1 MACVEVRVGTR
12 MVTALARNR
21 GAEAPSRSV
30 LLAALS
36 RHGAHSASYVL
47 LEGGKQYAT
56 ADGVDGFLGYDN
68 RGGVTVIAGDPVC
81 APADAPRLIATL
93 LAQRGRRPVC
103 AIGVRAEMLPAFRA
117 CGFDAVSI
125 GSEAVFDLQRF
136 TLSGGP
142 MAAVRAACNKA
153 TREGVRVTEYHPAP
167 GPDPVADELCRVSA
181 EWMGAKG
188 GVEHGFLLG
197 GLSLG
202 AATAKRYFIARAG
215 DGHGRVEGFIVCE
228 PVYARRGWYLDVTRR
243 RIDAVRGTME
253 LLTTD
258 ILATLARQGY
268 AMATLGLA
276 PLGDVSAD
284 DAHRHP
290 HFARGARF
298 VYEHL
303 NRPIDFKGLHQYKRK
318 YHPHAWERR
327 YLCFRR
333 CIGPRLLYA
342 ALAVRHD
349 ARPPRLRWPSVPRN
363 PRAAVAD
370 GAAPLHRF
378 SQEAI

>member
-1 MACVEVRVGTR
+1 
-12 MVTALARNR
+12 MVTALARTP
-21 GAEAPSRSV
+21 GANAPSRSE
-30 LLAALS
+30 LLATLS

-56 ADGVDGFLGYDN
+56 ADGVDGFLGYDT

-81 APADAPRLIATL
+81 DPADAARLIAAL
-93 LAQRGRRPVC
+93 LAQRGRRHVC
-103 AIGVRAEMLPAFRA
+103 AIGVRSEMLPAFRA
-117 CGFDAVSI
+117 CGFDAVCI
-125 GSEAVFDLQRF
+125 GSEAMFDLKRF
-136 TLSGGP
+136 TLAGGAR
-142 MAAVRAACNKA
+142 AAVRAARNKA
-153 TREGVRVTEYHPAP
+153 SREGVRVAEYHPTG
-167 GPDPVADELCRVSA
+167 GPDPLAEELCRVSE

-202 AATAKRYFIARAG
+202 AATAKRYFVARAG

-243 RIDAVRGTME
+243 RLDAVRGTME
-253 LLTTD
+253 LLTTE
-258 ILATLARQGY
+258 ILATLAREGY

-276 PLGDVSAD
+276 PLGDVSAA

-303 NRPIDFKGLHQYKRK
+303 TRPIDFKGLHQYKRK
-318 YHPHAWERR
+318 YHPHAWEPR
-327 YLCFRR
+327 YLCFRP

-342 ALAVRHD
+342 ALAVRQD
-349 ARPPRLRWPSVPRN
+349 ARPTRLRWPFVFRN

-378 SQEAI
+378 SQEVV

>member
-1 MACVEVRVGTR
+1 
-12 MVTALARNR
+12 MVSAVARNR
-21 GAEAPSRSV
+21 AAATPARSE

-56 ADGVDGFLGYDN
+56 ADGVDGFLGYDT

-81 APADAPRLIATL
+81 TAADAPRLIATL
-93 LAQRGRRPVC
+93 MARRGGRHVC
-103 AIGVRAEMLPAFRA
+103 AIGVRSEMLPAFRA
-117 CGFDAVSI
+117 CGFDAVGI

-136 TLSGGP
+136 TLSGGA
-142 MAAVRAACNKA
+142 MAAVRAARNKA
-153 TREGVRVTEYHPAP
+153 VREGVRVAEYHPAG
-167 GPDPVADELCRVSA
+167 GPDPLADELSRVSE

-197 GLSLG
+197 GLALG
-202 AATAKRYFIARAG
+202 TASAKRYFIARA
-215 DGHGRVEGFIVCE
+215 DEGHGRVEGFIVCE

-243 RIDAVRGTME
+243 RGDAVRGTME
-253 LLTTD
+253 LLTTE
-258 ILATLARQGY
+258 ILATLARDGY

-276 PLGDVSAD
+276 PLGDVSAED
-284 DAHRHP
+284 TLRHP

-303 NRPIDFKGLHQYKRK
+303 SRPIDFKGLHQYKRK
-318 YHPHAWERR
+318 YHPHAWEPR
-327 YLCFRR
+327 YLCFRP

-342 ALAVRHD
+342 ALAVRHG
-349 ARPPRLRWPSVPRN
+349 AQATRIRWPSALRI
-363 PRAAVAD
+363 PRAAVTD

-378 SQEAI
+378 SQEVV